1 MTADPVEIR
10 NRIFHARSHP
20 VNAIIRPPAEFP
32 SAPFCGR
39 EIKLGYHEEHEGHEG
54 KTEIGKTES
63 KKANR
68 ESRKQKTEITKNGRA
83 TETGRVA
90 GENMPSRKN
99 KLWI

>member
-1 MTADPVEIR
+1 M
-10 NRIFHARSHP
+10 
-20 VNAIIRPPAEFP
+20 
-32 SAPFCGR
+32 
-39 EIKLGYHEEHEGHEG
+39 
-54 KTEIGKTES
+54 GKTES